1 MATRAKKVL
10 AGIAALAALA
20 FGGAA
25 LAQAGSGTSAQDQ
38 GGSAS
43 TASGPAAS
51 QPATEQGESTAP
63 ENSATDPSTPI
74 NGSAL
79 EKAKAAALEATGGGR
94 VTGTEVRDE
103 EGYYEVEVVRNDG
116 SQVDVHLDRAFN
128 VTDQSADGGG
138 SDGGA

>member
-1 MATRAKKVL
+1 MATGAKKVL

-25 LAQAGSGTSAQDQ
+25 LAQAGSGTSSQDQ
-38 GGSAS
+38 GGSV
-43 TASGPAAS
+43 PAAS

-63 ENSATDPSTPI
+63 ENSAADPSTPI

-138 SDGGA
+138 SDGA

>member
-25 LAQAGSGTSAQDQ
+25 LAQAGSGTSAQDK
-38 GGSAS
+38 GGSAP
-43 TASGPAAS
+43 TAS

-63 ENSATDPSTPI
+63 ENSAADPSTPI

-79 EKAKAAALEATGGGR
+79 DRAKAAALDATGGGR

-103 EGYYEVEVVRNDG
+103 EGYYEVEVTRNDG

>member
-25 LAQAGSGTSAQDQ
+25 LAQAGNGSSAQDQ
-38 GGSAS
+38 GGLAP
-43 TASGPAAS
+43 TAS

-63 ENSATDPSTPI
+63 ENSAADPSTPI

>member
-25 LAQAGSGTSAQDQ
+25 LAQAGSGSSAQDQ
-38 GGSAS
+38 GSSA
-43 TASGPAAS
+43 PMAS

-63 ENSATDPSTPI
+63 ENSAADPSTPI

-94 VTGTEVRDE
+94 VTETEVRDE

-138 SDGGA
+138 SDGA

>member
-1 MATRAKKVL
+1 MQMATRAKKVL

-25 LAQAGSGTSAQDQ
+25 LAQAG
-38 GGSAS
+38 GGSGSPDPQGPAP
-43 TASGPAAS
+43 TASQSAA
-51 QPATEQGESTAP
+51 EQGESAAP
-63 ENSATDPSTPI
+63 DNSAADPSNPI
-74 NGSAL
+74 NGGAL
-79 EKAKAAALEATGGGR
+79 EKAKAAALDAIGGGQ

-103 EGYYEVEVVRNDG
+103 EGYYEVEVTRNDG
-116 SQVDVHLDRAFN
+116 SQVDVHLDRGFN

>member
-25 LAQAGSGTSAQDQ
+25 LAQAGSGSSAQDQ
-38 GGSAS
+38 GGSAP
-43 TASGPAAS
+43 TAS

-63 ENSATDPSTPI
+63 ENSAADPSTPI

-79 EKAKAAALEATGGGR
+79 EKAKAAALEATGGGQ

-103 EGYYEVEVVRNDG
+103 EGYYEVEVTRNDG

-128 VTDQSADGGG
+128 VTDQSPDGGG

>member
-25 LAQAGSGTSAQDQ
+25 LAQAGSGSGAQDQ
-38 GGSAS
+38 GGSAP
-43 TASGPAAS
+43 TASQS
-51 QPATEQGESTAP
+51 ATEQGESTAP
-63 ENSATDPSTPI
+63 ENSAADPSTPI

-79 EKAKAAALEATGGGR
+79 DRAKAAALDATGGGR